1 MLHKYQLTFKGS
13 RLLKYASL
21 LAMIIVI
28 ISACDDGLINSDT
41 NSRDSIANFEST
53 ANASEKGAPVNCA
66 NQVNNN
72 IKKLLDCVT
81 IDGVRRHQAA
91 FQMIAD
97 ANSGTRVS
105 GSEGYNA
112 SVDYVSHMLT
122 EAGYEVETQD
132 FDLEVWYTIG
142 TQSLEQF
149 SPNTV
154 SYVYTTD
161 FNIMSQSAAGNITAP
176 VTAVDLSLGLGNIS
190 TSGCE
195 AADFAGFIPGNIALI
210 QRGACTFE
218 LKALNA
224 EAAGAVGAIIFNQGN
239 IPERE
244 GLFSGTLG
252 TNYSGGIPVMSTT
265 YSLGDEWAGTPGVV
279 LSMEVNV
286 FEGQVTTQNVF
297 AELPGKNA
305 DNVVMAGAHLDAVPA
320 GPGINDNGSGS
331 AAILETALQMAKVK
345 PQNTVRFA
353 WWGAEEFGL
362 IGSRYYVDNLHPD
375 ELQKIAL
382 YLNFD
387 MIGSPNYVHF
397 IYDGDN
403 SEGFASGG
411 VAEAAAIEDV
421 FEEFYTDRGVPFK
434 KTSPLIGSDQ
444 QAFYFSNIPVG
455 GLITGAGGIKT
466 PEEAAIW
473 GGTAGDQ
480 YDPCYHLAC
489 DTFDNVSL
497 EALEIN
503 SDAVANAVLNFA
515 MNTSLING
523 EKAKGNFTTKH
534 EHHETE

>member
-1 MLHKYQLTFKGS
+1 MLYKSKLTYKGS
-13 RLLKYASL
+13 RILKYASL
-21 LAMIIVI
+21 LVMILFI
-28 ISACDDGLINSDT
+28 ISACDDGLIDSN
-41 NSRDSIANFEST
+41 NNNPDSIANFESL
-53 ANASEKGAPVNCA
+53 ANASQKGAPVNCA

-81 IDGVRRHQAA
+81 IDGVRRHQAT

-97 ANSGTRVS
+97 ANNGTRVS
-105 GSEGYNA
+105 GSVGYNE
-112 SVDYVSHMLT
+112 SVEYVSEMLE
-122 EAGYEVETQD
+122 EAGYQVDTQE
-132 FDLEVWYTIG
+132 FEFEAWYPIG
-142 TQSLEQF
+142 NQSLEQTA
-149 SPNTV
+149 PDAA
-154 SYVYTTD
+154 SYVYNTD
-161 FNIMSQSAAGNITAP
+161 FNIMTQSAAGNVTSP
-176 VTAVDLSLGLGNIS
+176 VTAVDLSLGLGNFS

-195 AADFAGFIPGNIALI
+195 ASDFVGFPAGNIALI
-210 QRGACTFE
+210 RRGACTFR

-252 TNYSGGIPVMSTT
+252 TNYGGGIPVIAAP
-265 YSLGDEWAGTPGVV
+265 YSLGVEWAGTPGLV
-279 LSMEVNV
+279 LSMEVKV
-286 FEGQVTTQNVF
+286 FKGLATTQNVF
-297 AELPGKNA
+297 AELPGKNV
-305 DNVVMAGAHLDAVPA
+305 DNVIMAGAHLDAVPA

-331 AAILETALQMAKVK
+331 AAILETAIQMAKVK

-362 IGSRYYVDNLHPD
+362 IGSNYYVNNLPSD

-403 SEGFASGG
+403 SEEFTIGG
-411 VAEAAAIEDV
+411 VAEAAAIENV
-421 FEEFYTDRGVPFK
+421 FEEFYSERGVPFK

-444 QAFYFSNIPVG
+444 QAFYLSNIPVG
-455 GLITGAGGIKT
+455 GLLTGAGGIKT
-466 PEEAAIW
+466 EEEAAIW

-489 DTFDNVSL
+489 DTFNNVSL

-523 EKAKGNFTTKH
+523 EKAKGNFKTKH
-534 EHHETE
+534 EHHEIK